1 MKRHYRLLYLFSFL
15 LLAALAIGGLASASP
30 ARTDLQTFTQP
41 SGVTFQAKLQG
52 DENLNWA
59 TTPTGDILIKDNQKY
74 WNYAEIGS
82 NAPKASGRKYGI
94 DVRPSSAID
103 QADLQQLNELHPEAF
118 EAPAPAPGISLKSS
132 ESQSGG
138 SPSINGISATGTQ
151 RILVLLV
158 QFSNVS
164 ILNSDADWSN
174 QFFGTTGKTVRTYY
188 NDISGGNLTF
198 LPATE
203 SSGTANDGV
212 VKVTLSY
219 AHANK
224 ETSDTGRT
232 ITKDALTAANPY
244 IDYASYDTN
253 GDGYIANDE
262 LQIVTILAGKE
273 ESYGD
278 TGTNPSVWGHKTF
291 LYGSLSP
298 TLDGKVLCS
307 YIVDA
312 GYTQQGEMHG
322 SHMAT
327 IGILAHELGHM
338 LGLPD
343 LYDTDGSSY
352 GIGTLS
358 LMAHGSW
365 GSLPGEFSGTTPSQM
380 DAWSKVKLGFV
391 QPTVV
396 KPSTST
402 AYTLKSLLAGGYN
415 VLKLPTAVPEQYFLV
430 ENRQLEGYDASIS
443 AASGGIAIWQIDDSR
458 SSNSDDNRRWVEL
471 KIGQFFDPLYH
482 SGSATQFGPTT
493 TPNSDRFRELN
504 GYAKKYTG
512 VRVNVNSSSSQSMV
526 VNVYGDYDNTAPA
539 APSGLT
545 STFQTA
551 SSVAL
556 SWNPS
561 TQPDFD
567 HYVIYQD
574 GYYMDAQETT
584 TAKYV
589 MLNTS
594 TSYTFSVKE
603 VDLSGNESPASAI
616 TVSTTSG
623 PDQIIVYYKRG
634 LSNPILHYNSY
645 YKDAIWYST
654 TMLQSEIAGYSKA
667 IIPVGDIP
675 NGIQAKITDG
685 LGNWDDRGGSN
696 YYFTSGINVLDNGVI
711 YTELPETDTQAP
723 TAPTNLASTGK
734 TDTTVGLS
742 WTASTDNVGV
752 TGYDIYRGTTKV
764 GTTAS
769 TSYTV
774 TGLSPSTAYTFT
786 VKAKDAAA
794 NESAASGAITV
805 TTNAATGNVVT
816 IYYKQGFTAPY
827 IHYKLNGTWTSL
839 PGVAIPAAEVTGYN
853 KITINIGTATQL
865 EACFN
870 NGSGTW
876 DSNNG
881 ANYFFPVGTS
891 TYNAGT
897 IVSGAPDTEPP
908 TAPTNLASTGKTD
921 TTVSL
926 SWTASTDNVGVTSYE
941 IYQGSSLLGTSTTTS
956 YTATGLTANTAY
968 TFTVKAKDA
977 KNNVSSASNAITV
990 TTNPSTGN
998 TATIYYKRGY
1008 ATPYI
1013 HYQPDSGS
1021 WTTAPGVAMT
1031 SSEFAGYSKITIQ
1044 LGSASALSVAFNDGN
1059 GNWDNNGGSN
1069 YHFYAGTSTFVNGTI
1084 TGGLPQADSLT
1095 IVVTAPSN
1103 TPSNADLYLASSL
1116 NGWSTND
1123 SAYKL
1128 TKNTNGT
1135 YSITLY
1141 IASGTSFD
1149 FKVTK
1154 GSWAGVEANSNGT
1167 DISNRTFTTSGG
1179 AQTLNITVQRWKD
1192 Q

>member
-1 MKRHYRLLYLFSFL
+1 MKNVYRVLYLFSFL
-15 LLAALAIGGLASASP
+15 LLTALCAGGIASAAP

-41 SGVTFQAKLQG
+41 SGVTFQARLQG
-52 DENLNWA
+52 DEHLNWA
-59 TTPTGDILIKDNQKY
+59 VTAVGDILIRDNQKY
-74 WNYAEIGS
+74 WNYAEIGA
-82 NAPKASGRKYGI
+82 NAPKASGSKFGI
-94 DVRPSSAID
+94 DAKPSSAID
-103 QADLQQLNELHPEAF
+103 QADLQQLNELHPEVF
-118 EAPAPAPGISLKSS
+118 EGPAQSGIFAESS
-132 ESQSGG
+132 ELHNSG
-138 SPSINGISATGTQ
+138 SPALSAMSTTGNQ
-151 RILVLLV
+151 KILVLLV

-164 ILNSDADWSN
+164 MQYSDADWSTT
-174 QFFGTTGKTVRTYY
+174 FFGTTGKTVRNYY
-188 NDISGGNLTF
+188 RDVSNGLLTF

-203 SSGTANDGV
+203 SSGTSNDGV
-212 VKVTLSY
+212 VKVTLNY

-224 ETSDTGRT
+224 ETSNNSKT
-232 ITKDALTAANPY
+232 IVKDALTAADSY

-278 TGTNPSVWGHKTF
+278 TGSNPSVWGHQGF
-291 LYGSLSP
+291 LYGSLIP
-298 TLDGKVLCS
+298 TLDGKQLCS
-307 YIVDA
+307 YSVGA

-322 SHMAT
+322 THKAT

-343 LYDTDGSSY
+343 LYDTDGSSS
-352 GIGTLS
+352 GIGSFS
-358 LMAHGSW
+358 LMASGSW
-365 GSLPGEFSGTTPSQM
+365 GALSGEYSGVTPTQL
-380 DAWSKVKLGFV
+380 DAWSKVRLGFV

-396 KPSTST
+396 KPNTST
-402 AYTLKSLLAGGYN
+402 AYTMKSLLTGGYN

-430 ENRQLEGYDASIS
+430 ENRQLEGYDASLS
-443 AASGGIAIWQIDDSR
+443 AVSGGIAIWQIDDSR
-458 SSNSDDNRRWVEL
+458 GSNSDDNRRWVDL
-471 KIGQFFDPLYH
+471 VYGQPWDPLYRT
-482 SGSATQFGPTT
+482 GGGTQFGPSTA
-493 TPNSDRFRELN
+493 PNSDRFRAAD
-504 GYAKKYTG
+504 GYSKKYTG
-512 VRVNVNSSSSQSMV
+512 IRVNVNSASSQNMT

-539 APSGLT
+539 APTGLV
-545 STFQTA
+545 SSYQTA
-551 SSVAL
+551 STASL
-556 SWNPS
+556 TWSPS
-561 TQPDFD
+561 TESDFD
-567 HYVIYQD
+567 HYLIYQN
-574 GYYMDAQETT
+574 GYYLDSQEINQF
-584 TAKYV
+584 KFG
-589 MLNTS
+589 MLSENTS
-594 TSYTFSVKE
+594 YSVSVKA
-603 VDLSGNESPASAI
+603 VDLSGNESGASTF

-634 LSNPILHYNSY
+634 LSNPILHYNSFF
-645 YKDAIWYST
+645 KDSVWYST
-654 TMLQSEIAGYSKA
+654 AMSQSEIPGYSKA
-667 IIPVGDIP
+667 TITVGNIP
-675 NGIQAKITDG
+675 NAIQAKITDG
-685 LGNWDDRGGSN
+685 SGTWDDNNGNN
-696 YYFTSGINVLDNGVI
+696 YIFSPGINVLDNGVV
-711 YTELPETDTQAP
+711 YTELPDTQAP

-734 TDTTVGLS
+734 TDTTVSLS

-752 TGYDIYRGTTKV
+752 TGYDVYQGTTKV

-774 TGLSPSTAYTFT
+774 TGLSASTAYTFT

-794 NESAASGAITV
+794 NVSTASGAITV
-805 TTNAATGNVVT
+805 TTNAPTGNVVT
-816 IYYKQGFTAPY
+816 IYYKQGYTTPY

-839 PGVAIPAAEVTGYN
+839 PGVAIPAAEVAGYN

-881 ANYFFPVGTS
+881 ANYFFPAGTS

-908 TAPTNLASTGKTD
+908 TAPTNLSSNSKSD
-921 TTVSL
+921 TTVIL
-926 SWTASTDNVGVTSYE
+926 TWTASTDNVGVTGYE
-941 IYQGSSLLGTSTTTS
+941 IYRGSALIGTSTTTNYS
-956 YTATGLTANTAY
+956 ATGLTANTAY

-990 TTNPSTGN
+990 TTDSSAGN
-998 TATIYYKRGY
+998 TATIYYKRGF
-1008 ATPYI
+1008 AAPYI
-1013 HYQPDSGS
+1013 HYQPEPGV
-1021 WTTAPGVAMT
+1021 WTTTPGVLMT
-1031 SSEFAGYSKITIQ
+1031 QSEFAGYSKITIP
-1044 LGSASALSVAFNDGN
+1044 LSAATGVRVAFNDGN
-1059 GNWDNNGGSN
+1059 GNWDNNGGTSYYFN
-1069 YHFYAGTSTFVNGTI
+1069 TGVSTFVNGTI
-1084 TGGLPQADSLT
+1084 TSGLPQVDSLT

-1135 YSITLY
+1135 YSITLS

-1167 DISNRTFTTSGG
+1167 DIANRTFTTSGG